1 MSKVKET
8 KKKIKSKIE
17 VIKKINDDP
26 KFLSDSLYDK
36 YLTDL
41 PSSDEL
47 YGKKIND
54 FTEKRKTKNENNK
67 NIIGE
72 IIDIFENFTTSNKKE
87 ETSTEE
93 IAESS
98 NRFRYKDKLKQHS
111 LESSKIVLGKSK
123 GIILDNV
130 KKLFFVGENI
140 CGTEKSI
147 PEESIIT
154 LDPKEFD
161 FLNLLTI
168 IPTSSMGQIVY
179 EPLTSTGKEKVNR
192 NIYNSF
198 TDSNG
203 YTFVSNSDVELF
215 TMNWNTNS
223 QQFTVSNF
231 MDNMEEQ
238 KVDRFFDEYYSS
250 IELPDIQE
258 LIKTTMLLTIQGDGS
273 ETPLFNKSINNLDRL
288 LKKLFAICGTPT
300 KRNDL
305 SKQSP
310 IDQFDENDEDPDFY
324 FDFEDVEGI
333 DLDNEDNRF
342 RKVMKFTDCNN
353 FEVPVN
359 TTIINDFIY
368 QSTKK
373 NTNDLIN
380 DTLSRMATDVYI
392 KSESSIPQSNFNL
405 SLINTFILNVPKALI
420 MNVLTPK
427 VILPITLIYKMFKQT
442 QVFEDVKI
450 MMRSLS
456 KMFYNIIKDMFWLYI
471 RTFWRF
477 VKKDLINYI
486 RSLVIRILKNKHK
499 RYVLI
504 ISTLIS
510 ILSKILEDGIDNC
523 EDLFN
528 TILNTI
534 DTALSAGGPFIVP
547 GLLLSLSDSLP
558 GYSQDRAFMNISE
571 RLDAAGISLEPIY
584 GEDNDI
590 LSLVKSIV
598 DGNTEEMDTNSF
610 IKVVL
615 KPSVIPVPPGG
626 GGAIV
631 PPGTISAVGKWF

>member
-1 MSKVKET
+1 
-8 KKKIKSKIE
+8 
-17 VIKKINDDP
+17 
-26 KFLSDSLYDK
+26 
-36 YLTDL
+36 
-41 PSSDEL
+41 
-47 YGKKIND
+47 
-54 FTEKRKTKNENNK
+54 
-67 NIIGE
+67 
-72 IIDIFENFTTSNKKE
+72 
-87 ETSTEE
+87 
-93 IAESS
+93 
-98 NRFRYKDKLKQHS
+98 
-111 LESSKIVLGKSK
+111 
-123 GIILDNV
+123 
-130 KKLFFVGENI
+130 
-140 CGTEKSI
+140 
-147 PEESIIT
+147 
-154 LDPKEFD
+154 
-161 FLNLLTI
+161 
-168 IPTSSMGQIVY
+168 MGQIVY
-179 EPLTSTGKEKVNR
+179 EPSTSTGKEKVNR

-231 MDNMEEQ
+231 MDNILEQ
-238 KVDRFFDEYYSS
+238 KVDRFFDDYYSS
-250 IELPDIQE
+250 IELPDIQHI
-258 LIKTTMLLTIQGDGS
+258 IKTTMLLTIQGDGS
-273 ETPLFNKSINNLDRL
+273 ETPLFNKSINDLDRL

-353 FEVPVN
+353 FEIPVN

-380 DTLSRMATDVYI
+380 DTLSRMATDAYV

-405 SLINTFILNVPKALI
+405 SLLNTFILNVPKALI

-427 VILPITLIYKMFKQT
+427 IILPITLIYKMFKQT
-442 QVFEDVKI
+442 QVFEDVKV
-450 MMRSLS
+450 MMRNLS

-486 RSLVIRILKNKHK
+486 KSLVIRILKNKHK

-504 ISTLIS
+504 ISTLIA
-510 ILSKILEDGIDNC
+510 ILSKILEEGIDNC

-528 TILNTI
+528 TILNAI
-534 DTALSAGGPFIVP
+534 DTALSAGGPFAVP
-547 GLLLSLSDSLP
+547 GLLLSLSDTLP

-571 RLDAAGISLEPIY
+571 RLEAAGISLEPIY

-631 PPGTISAVGKWF
+631 PPGVISAVGKWF

>member
-26 KFLSDSLYDK
+26 KLLSDSLYDK
-36 YLTDL
+36 YLDDL

-47 YGKKIND
+47 YGKKIDD
-54 FTEKRKTKNENNK
+54 FFEKRKTKNENNK

-93 IAESS
+93 VAESS

-111 LESSKIVLGKSK
+111 IESSKIVLGKSK
-123 GIILDNV
+123 SIILDNV

-147 PEESIIT
+147 PEGSSIT

-161 FLNLLTI
+161 FLNMLTI
-168 IPTSSMGQIVY
+168 SPTSSMGQIVY
-179 EPLTSTGKEKVNR
+179 EPVTSTGKEKVNR

-231 MDNMEEQ
+231 MDNIVEQ
-238 KVDRFFDEYYSS
+238 KVDRFFDDYYSS
-250 IELPDIQE
+250 IELPDIQHI
-258 LIKTTMLLTIQGDGS
+258 IKTTMLLTIQGDGS
-273 ETPLFNKSINNLDRL
+273 ETPLFNKSINDLDRL

-300 KRNDL
+300 KKNDL

-353 FEVPVN
+353 FEIPVN

-380 DTLSRMATDVYI
+380 DTLSRMATDAYV

-405 SLINTFILNVPKALI
+405 SLLNTFILNVPKALI

-427 VILPITLIYKMFKQT
+427 IILPITLIYKMFKQT
-442 QVFEDVKI
+442 QVFEEVKV
-450 MMRSLS
+450 MMRNLS

-471 RTFWRF
+471 RTFWKF
-477 VKKDLINYI
+477 VKRDLTNYI
-486 RSLVIRILKNKHK
+486 KSLVIRILKNKHK

-504 ISTLIS
+504 ISTLIA
-510 ILSKILEDGIDNC
+510 ILSKILEEGIDNC

-528 TILNTI
+528 TILNAI
-534 DTALSAGGPFIVP
+534 DTALSTGGPFVVP
-547 GLLLSLSDSLP
+547 GLLLSLSDTLP

-571 RLDAAGISLEPIY
+571 RLEAAGISLEPIY

-631 PPGTISAVGKWF
+631 PPGVISAVGKWF